1 MKVKQKKGNFGSSK
15 SQACYDPCPYIS
27 IHTVCVC
34 VHACG
39 AE

>member
-27 IHTVCVC
+27 INTVCVC